1 MVTYSEYLKY
11 KYKERYTVHKKNP
24 FEINEK
30 NAVEYSSLP
39 YCYKFFRILG
49 ENMKYLFVNIN
60 KEEDLIIHSEL
71 FKNYTSFVNSMLILD
86 SIIMTA
92 KEELQKNEKNDDVE
106 LKNFRGN
113 TNRFDVYINKKYTG
127 TINYNLEINKDTFAI
142 ENVEQKIRNL
152 IRKVR

>member
-1 MVTYSEYLKY
+1 MKNDNFSCENCGGMMRFDSRTQSLKCENCGTEKELPRTLTWERHKLNEYDHL
-11 KYKERYTVHKKNP
+11 
-24 FEINEK
+24 
-30 NAVEYSSLP
+30 L
-39 YCYKFFRILG
+39 
-49 ENMKYLFVNIN
+49 
-60 KEEDLIIHSEL
+60 
-71 FKNYTSFVNSMLILD
+71 
-86 SIIMTA
+86 
-92 KEELQKNEKNDDVE
+92 KNEKNDDVE